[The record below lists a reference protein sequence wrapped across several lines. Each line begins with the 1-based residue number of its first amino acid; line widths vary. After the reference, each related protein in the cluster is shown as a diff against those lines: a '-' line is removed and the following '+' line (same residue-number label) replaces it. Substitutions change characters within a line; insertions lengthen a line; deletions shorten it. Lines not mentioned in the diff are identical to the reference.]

1 MTTPV
6 RTILSKRSWVAPAIR
21 VAALASVVVL
31 LAASD
36 AMALPTIG
44 RVVPAARVADADG
57 HAIDLRALGNKPALV
72 LYEDK
77 DSATTNAAF
86 KADLSRLAKGDKYK
100 TSIAL
105 IPVADVSS
113 YDFWPVKGFVKDSI
127 RSESKKV
134 GATIYCDFSGSF
146 RNALGLQRGIASVV
160 LIARDGKALFAKQG
174 ALDSAERARVID
186 VLRAEVDAR

>member
-1 MTTPV
+1 MMTKTLMASLTTLALTV
-6 RTILSKRSWVAPAIR
+6 VLTGE
-21 VAALASVVVL
+21 VAALPSV
-31 LAASD
+31 
-36 AMALPTIG
+36 G
-44 RVVPAARVADADG
+44 RVVPAARIADADG
-57 HAIDLRALGNKPALV
+57 HAIDIRALGNKPVLV

-105 IPVADVSS
+105 VPVADVSS

-146 RNALGLQRGIASVV
+146 RNALGLQRGVASVV
-160 LIARDGKALFAKQG
+160 LVARDGKVLFAKQG
-174 ALDSAERARVID
+174 AMDTAERARVID
-186 VLRAEVDAR
+186 MLRAEVDAR